1 MIYWAQLF
9 HFYQP
14 PTQTPQVLE
23 KVCNESYRPLLE
35 VLRQY
40 PHVRATLN
48 INGVLLEMLHNHGHR
63 DIINNLQSLGEKGK
77 VEFTG
82 SGKYHPILPL
92 LPLAERKRQIELNIA
107 TGAHFLSKVYEP
119 KGFFPPEMC
128 YNSEILPEVIAAGH
142 QWIILSGVA
151 CPNPW
156 PVDKIYQVENREKK
170 ISVFF
175 RDDILSNKISFKQTD
190 AHDFLAQ
197 LKQVRGNAENI
208 YVITAMDAETF
219 GHHIQNWENLFL
231 RAVYEQIDPNRE
243 TRDKIE
249 QTRIEYTKEEPV
261 TICPICSTKFL
272 LVFSGKLPQV
282 GNVNCP
288 NCQAE
293 LKVNFK
299 GTAKKDEE
307 KTSKLTQGAKNP
319 EQSAQEVKMV
329 TISELMRL
337 FPPGEVVIPK
347 ASSWSTSADD
357 ILAGNPYPLW
367 RDKDNEI
374 HHLQWEHLY
383 LCIEIVNKAQ
393 ECADSDE
400 CKSLSGIARG
410 LLDMAEY
417 SCHFWWASRRPMW
430 DMNLIQL
437 GLIDQWRAIVNAY
450 RAINKSGANAETKA
464 NYYHKVVAARDI
476 RNKIVDRLF
485 IL

>member
-1 MIYWAQLF
+1 VIYWAQLF

-23 KVCNESYRPLLE
+23 KICNESYRPLLE
-35 VLRQY
+35 VLRQN
-40 PHVRATLN
+40 PHIKATLN
-48 INGVLLEMLHNHGHR
+48 VNGVLLDMLNDHGYR
-63 DIINNLQSLGEKGK
+63 DIILNLKSLAEKGK
-77 VEFTG
+77 VELTG

-92 LPLAERKRQIELNIA
+92 LPANERKRQMELNMA
-107 TGAHFLSKVYEP
+107 TGTHYLNETYAP

-128 YNSEILPEVIAAGH
+128 YANDILPEVIAADY

-156 PVDKIYQVENREKK
+156 PVDKIYQVEKEEKR
-170 ISVFF
+170 ISVLF
-175 RDDILSNKISFKQTD
+175 RDDILSNKISFKQTS
-190 AHDFLAQ
+190 AQDFLEE
-197 LKQVRGNAENI
+197 LKRIGGGKDKFYIV
-208 YVITAMDAETF
+208 TAMDAETF
-219 GHHIQNWENLFL
+219 GHHVQNWEKIFL
-231 RAVYEQIDPNRE
+231 GDIYEQLNPARE
-243 TRDKIE
+243 TKDQIK
-249 QTRIEYTKEEPV
+249 QTRIEYNKEEPATV
-261 TICPICSTKFL
+261 CPVCGTKFL
-272 LVFSGKLPQV
+272 LVFSGKLPEE
-282 GNVNCP
+282 GNVTCP

-293 LKVNFK
+293 LTVDFK
-299 GTAKKDEE
+299 GIEKEKEE
-307 KTSKLTQGAKNP
+307 TGHSLKEKQNL
-319 EQSAQEVKMV
+319 EQSLQEIKTV
-329 TISELMRL
+329 TISELIQL
-337 FPPGEVVIPK
+337 FPAGEVVDPK
-347 ASSWSTSADD
+347 TSSWSTTAED

-374 HHLQWEHLY
+374 HRLQWEHLY

-393 ECADSDE
+393 ECTDSEE
-400 CKSLSGIARG
+400 CKTLSDIARG

-450 RAINKSGANAETKA
+450 RAINKSEADDETKA
-464 NYYHKVVAARDI
+464 NYYHKVVASRDI

>member
-1 MIYWAQLF
+1 MIYWAQLL

-23 KVCNESYRPLLE
+23 KICNESYRPLLE

-48 INGVLLEMLHNHGHR
+48 INGVLLEMLQNHGHR
-63 DIINNLQSLGEKGK
+63 DIIFSLQSLGEKGN

-92 LPLAERKRQIELNIA
+92 LPLAERKRQIESNIA
-107 TGAHFLSKVYEP
+107 TGTQFLGKAYET

-128 YNSEILPEVIAAGH
+128 YSSEILPEVIAAGH
-142 QWIILSGVA
+142 EWIILSGVA

-156 PVDKIYQVENREKK
+156 PLDKIYQVENREKK

-175 RDDILSNKISFKQTD
+175 RDDILSNKISFQQTS
-190 AHDFLAQ
+190 AHDFLEQ
-197 LKQVRGNAENI
+197 LKQMRGNAENI

-219 GHHIQNWENLFL
+219 GHHIKNWENLFL
-231 RAVYEQIDPNRE
+231 RAVYEQIDPARQ

-249 QTRIEYTKEEPV
+249 KTRIEYTKEEPV
-261 TICPICSTKFL
+261 TICPVCGTKFL
-272 LVFSGKLPQV
+272 LVFSGELPKV
-282 GNVNCP
+282 GEVTCP
-288 NCQAE
+288 NCHTE
-293 LKVNFK
+293 LTVSFK
-299 GTAKKDEE
+299 ETAKKDEG
-307 KTSKLTQGAKNP
+307 KTSKSTQGAKTP
-319 EQSAQEVKMV
+319 DLSRQEMEMV
-329 TISELMRL
+329 TISELTRL
-337 FPPGEVVIPK
+337 FPLGGVVIPK
-347 ASSWSTSADD
+347 ASSWSTTADD

-367 RDKDNEI
+367 RDKDNET
-374 HHLQWEHLY
+374 HRLQWEHLY

-393 ECADSDE
+393 ECADNDE
-400 CKSLSGIARG
+400 SKSLSSIART

-450 RAINKSGANAETKA
+450 RAINKSGVDDKTKS
-464 NYYHKVVAARDI
+464 NYYHKIVAARDI